1 MNKLKK
7 NDLIKAEKLINISNF
22 IDDLNSINDGREFEN
37 SYSNIYPDYLYRLVK
52 ENTDQHEANNLDL
65 YIKKG

>member
-7 NDLIKAEKLINISNF
+7 NDLKKAKKLINISNF

-52 ENTDQHEANNLDL
+52 ENTD
-65 YIKKG
+65 

>member
-7 NDLIKAEKLINISNF
+7 NDLKKAEKLINISNF

-37 SYSNIYPDYLYRLVK
+37 TYSNI
-52 ENTDQHEANNLDL
+52 
-65 YIKKG
+65 